1 MADVVIVGAGH
12 AGAQAA
18 IALRQRGFAGSILLI
33 GREAHPPYDRPS
45 LSKGYLTGEKPFER
59 LLLRP
64 AGFWSDRAVDF
75 LLARTVLSVDAD
87 RRSLALDDGSAVAY
101 RHLIWAT
108 GGEPRRL
115 SCAGADLPGTH
126 VIRAR
131 SDVDG
136 LLGDIRQGA
145 RNVVIVGGGYVG
157 LEAASALLQLG
168 CRIVLLEAQPR
179 VLARVAGEPLSRFY
193 ESEHRRRGVD
203 LRLRSTVESFSGHG
217 GRVAGVALVDGTTIA
232 CDAVIV
238 GIGIDPA
245 VGPLRTAG
253 ARCGDGVLVDG
264 LCRTSLPDIY
274 AIGDGA
280 AHANPFAGNAVVRL
294 ESVQNATDMANAV
307 AATLCG
313 NPTPYRATPWFWS
326 DQLDLKL
333 QTIGLSA
340 GHDEVVLRGEPAR
353 RRFSIVYLRDGR
365 VIALDCVNATADY
378 VAGRRLVENGAKLA
392 PDRLRDP
399 AVPLKAL
406 T

>member
-1 MADVVIVGAGH
+1 
-12 AGAQAA
+12 
-18 IALRQRGFAGSILLI
+18 
-33 GREAHPPYDRPS
+33 
-45 LSKGYLTGEKPFER
+45 
-59 LLLRP
+59 
-64 AGFWSDRAVDF
+64 
-75 LLARTVLSVDAD
+75 
-87 RRSLALDDGSAVAY
+87 
-101 RHLIWAT
+101 
-108 GGEPRRL
+108 
-115 SCAGADLPGTH
+115 
-126 VIRAR
+126 
-131 SDVDG
+131 
-136 LLGDIRQGA
+136 
-145 RNVVIVGGGYVG
+145 
-157 LEAASALLQLG
+157 
-168 CRIVLLEAQPR
+168 
-179 VLARVAGEPLSRFY
+179 
-193 ESEHRRRGVD
+193 
-203 LRLRSTVESFSGHG
+203 
-217 GRVAGVALVDGTTIA
+217 VALVDGTTIA

-326 DQLDLKL
+326 DQFDLKL